1 MLAVPRRHPARHPW
15 YLSSG
20 GLQWPLQPQPHLLKT
35 TNRCHRLLLPFVE
48 WVVFPQYQF
57 LVLYLPTA
65 AIISCTSLQ
74 LHAAVDSGGAISAM
88 SRFFS
93 RQFPLRPAGNRPN
106 PSCITCKDGPSQKSG
121 PSKAFQLRSHLL
133 IWSDGSKA
141 QMSSLPMQK
150 RTIAGAHRMEGNVSL
165 GKNHKKK
172 CWDFK
177 MYMKT

>member
-1 MLAVPRRHPARHPW
+1 MRYWALLRTCRGLNTTNPQC
-15 YLSSG
+15 SG
-20 GLQWPLQPQPHLLKT
+20 GMSCLVRAVWCWPCRAATPPA
-35 TNRCHRLLLPFVE
+35 
-48 WVVFPQYQF
+48 

-121 PSKAFQLRSHLL
+121 PSKASQLRSHLL